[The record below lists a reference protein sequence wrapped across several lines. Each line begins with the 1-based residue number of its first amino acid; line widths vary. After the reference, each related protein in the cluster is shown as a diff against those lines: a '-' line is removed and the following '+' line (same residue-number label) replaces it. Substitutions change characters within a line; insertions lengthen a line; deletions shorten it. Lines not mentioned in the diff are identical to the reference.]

1 MALTG
6 TTLHDRILFVYIIR
20 YVADFG
26 FVFNGSILLGMS
38 GDIHLLPHAF
48 MAQTGTALHDRIL
61 VLSRTHYVADYW
73 DAV

>member
-1 MALTG
+1 M
-6 TTLHDRILFVYIIR
+6 
-20 YVADFG
+20 
-26 FVFNGSILLGMS
+26 FNGSILLGMS

>member
-1 MALTG
+1 
-6 TTLHDRILFVYIIR
+6 
-20 YVADFG
+20 
-26 FVFNGSILLGMS
+26 MS